1 MGSRKNVVSKHNT
14 GGLESYIFTLYI
26 RHGGR
31 IEQSIPPKYL
41 GGKVKIFNGI
51 DSDEWGFI
59 CLKEKFAE
67 LGYKEGNFRFF
78 SVVEDCLVELLS
90 DSETLNVANSVIR
103 PQLVEVWVVQSSSA
117 EYEEDEIIEE
127 GYIGESED
135 ELVSVD
141 EESSANEYEEDNVDN
156 LEVELGDVNDEVN
169 LLDER
174 PIPGSG
180 EDESNVWDSNKPP
193 EVKRNMEPEIE
204 AQREGQAGMVV
215 DIAENGTD
223 QAGRVD
229 DNDGNAQIEAD
240 IAENAHT
247 EMQEEIPIH
256 TQPDFEYETQVDSGN
271 TSLFEI
277 PVDSDQSLIE
287 GLAEQASLD
296 MNMGSSSV
304 TVKLGAT
311 STRTIAQQNK
321 GMLLMKSKGKKKVL
335 GLPKKRTIMKRKY
348 YTRSNQ
354 KSKFNISVTQFSEF
368 HIRDVAQFVDQPGKP
383 VSGSG
388 LSIPVSVTMSTPSVS
403 VSSVSF
409 AVPPNSEP
417 PKSAPKSAPAALSK
431 KSKSITFQPVL
442 LHSGLAEDWKTN
454 WGYALP
460 DLSCVF
466 SLLPPRSSSA
476 TATSIEQM
484 APSPAASFRMLHFA

>member
-14 GGLESYIFTLYI
+14 
-26 RHGGR
+26 
-31 IEQSIPPKYL
+31 
-41 GGKVKIFNGI
+41 

-59 CLKEKFAE
+59 YLKEKFAE

-90 DSETLNVANSVIR
+90 DSETLNVANSLIR

-169 LLDER
+169 LSDER
-174 PIPGSG
+174 PIPGSDG
-180 EDESNVWDSNKPP
+180 EVESN
-193 EVKRNMEPEIE
+193 KRNMEPEIE
-204 AQREGQAGMVV
+204 AQREGQAGMVA
-215 DIAENGTD
+215 DIAENGID

-321 GMLLMKSKGKKKVL
+321 GMLLMKSKGKKKGFGTTKEEDHHEKKVL
-335 GLPKKRTIMKRKY
+335 HKI
-348 YTRSNQ
+348 
-354 KSKFNISVTQFSEF
+354 KSEV
-368 HIRDVAQFVDQPGKP
+368 
-383 VSGSG
+383 
-388 LSIPVSVTMSTPSVS
+388 
-403 VSSVSF
+403 
-409 AVPPNSEP
+409 
-417 PKSAPKSAPAALSK
+417 
-431 KSKSITFQPVL
+431 
-442 LHSGLAEDWKTN
+442 
-454 WGYALP
+454 
-460 DLSCVF
+460 
-466 SLLPPRSSSA
+466 
-476 TATSIEQM
+476 
-484 APSPAASFRMLHFA
+484 

>member
-1 MGSRKNVVSKHNT
+1 MGSRKNVVLKHNT

-78 SVVEDCLVELLS
+78 SVVEDCLMELLS

-169 LLDER
+169 LSDER
-174 PIPGSG
+174 PIPGSDG
-180 EDESNVWDSNKPP
+180 EVESN
-193 EVKRNMEPEIE
+193 KRNMEPEIE
-204 AQREGQAGMVV
+204 AQREGQAGMVA

-247 EMQEEIPIH
+247 EMQEE
-256 TQPDFEYETQVDSGN
+256 
-271 TSLFEI
+271 
-277 PVDSDQSLIE
+277 
-287 GLAEQASLD
+287 
-296 MNMGSSSV
+296 
-304 TVKLGAT
+304 
-311 STRTIAQQNK
+311 
-321 GMLLMKSKGKKKVL
+321 MLLLLMFDYNSWFMTKLPPLCLCRRSSRTSFIGHEHGFFKCDCQVRGYKHKDNSSTEQRDAADEVQRKKKKVL
-335 GLPKKRTIMKRKY
+335 GLPKKMTIMKRKY

-354 KSKFNISVTQFSEF
+354 KSKFSNTQN
-368 HIRDVAQFVDQPGKP
+368 DP
-383 VSGSG
+383 
-388 LSIPVSVTMSTPSVS
+388 
-403 VSSVSF
+403 
-409 AVPPNSEP
+409 
-417 PKSAPKSAPAALSK
+417 
-431 KSKSITFQPVL
+431 ITL
-442 LHSGLAEDWKTN
+442 E
-454 WGYALP
+454 
-460 DLSCVF
+460 
-466 SLLPPRSSSA
+466 
-476 TATSIEQM
+476 
-484 APSPAASFRMLHFA
+484 

>member
-1 MGSRKNVVSKHNT
+1 M
-14 GGLESYIFTLYI
+14 
-26 RHGGR
+26 
-31 IEQSIPPKYL
+31 

-51 DSDEWGFI
+51 DYDEWGFI

-141 EESSANEYEEDNVDN
+141 EESSANEYEEDNVHN

-169 LLDER
+169 LSDER
-174 PIPGSG
+174 PIPRSDG
-180 EDESNVWDSNKPP
+180 E
-193 EVKRNMEPEIE
+193 KRNMEPEIE
-204 AQREGQAGMVV
+204 AQREGQAGMVA

-321 GMLLMKSKGKKKVL
+321 GMLLMKSKGKKTVL
-335 GLPKKRTIMKRKY
+335 GIPKKRTIMKRKY

-354 KSKFNISVTQFSEF
+354 KSKFSNTQN
-368 HIRDVAQFVDQPGKP
+368 DP
-383 VSGSG
+383 
-388 LSIPVSVTMSTPSVS
+388 
-403 VSSVSF
+403 
-409 AVPPNSEP
+409 
-417 PKSAPKSAPAALSK
+417 
-431 KSKSITFQPVL
+431 ITL
-442 LHSGLAEDWKTN
+442 E
-454 WGYALP
+454 
-460 DLSCVF
+460 
-466 SLLPPRSSSA
+466 
-476 TATSIEQM
+476 
-484 APSPAASFRMLHFA
+484 